1 MVHVS
6 PHDDLAA
13 HETAL
18 HGALARGIT
27 GAPDTVEA
35 RIQWLVAHRL
45 QALGSASNGWDWLF
59 RDPRDGR
66 LWEQTYPLGSLHG
79 AGPRH
84 LAVITTVGAQAKY
97 GHAAVAGVRLPVPG

>member
-1 MVHVS
+1 MRD
-6 PHDDLAA
+6 PQHDDLAA

-18 HGALARGIT
+18 RGTLAHGIT
-27 GAPDTVEA
+27 GAADAVEA

-45 QALGSASNGWDWLF
+45 EALGSASSGWDWLF

-84 LAVITTVGAQAKY
+84 LAAVMPAAAHAKY
-97 GHAAVAGVRLPVPG
+97 GDAAVAGVRIPG